1 MDIFEAIFSRVPVE
15 EYTEEPVE
23 FDKIL
28 QILNAANHASS
39 AGHLQAWKFILVTSK
54 EKIRSLIPYC
64 LKQDCLY
71 TAQFAIVVCLEEDQ
85 YEAFYGLR
93 GKRLYTVQDCGAAI
107 QNMLLAAYAIG
118 LGAHWVRAFDED
130 RIKEVFGIPGNARP
144 QGIVTLGYPVKLPSQ
159 KVMKDLQAMVYYN
172 GYGSRI
178 EYGYRAVRDYSI
190 DVQKYKKLVQEQIKP
205 MTYSLADHAKK
216 LFLKSKANVSEKT
229 SKLKE
234 RLHASV
240 KKLKKERR

>member
-28 QILNAANHASS
+28 QILNAANHASN
-39 AGHLQAWKFILVTSK
+39 AGHLQAWKFILVTNK
-54 EKIRSLIPYC
+54 DKIRSLIPYC

-71 TAQFAIVVCLEEDQ
+71 TAQFAIVVCVEEDQ

-93 GKRLYTVQDCGAAI
+93 GKRLYAIQDCGAAT

-130 RIKEVFGIPGNARP
+130 RIKDVFGIPGNARP
-144 QGIVTLGYPVKLPSQ
+144 QAIITLGYPVKLSGQ
-159 KVMKDLQAMVYYN
+159 RAMKDLQAMVYYN

-178 EYGYRAVRDYSI
+178 EYGYRVLRDYSI
-190 DVQKYKKLVQEQIKP
+190 DVQRYKKLVQEQIKP
-205 MTYSLADHAKK
+205 MTYSLADHARK
-216 LFLKSKANVSEKT
+216 LFLKSKERVSARAD
-229 SKLKE
+229 KLKE
-234 RLHASV
+234 RLYASV
-240 KKLKKERR
+240 KKPKKERR